1 MFDRSAD
8 KIDDAVR
15 DWREWEITKG
25 SSGLGADLQCLAVRC
40 VARSIRTA
48 TKLRFRTEPASSQ
61 RVAGLI
67 QLLGSHLLCV
77 CLSPVLPDSLAIMF
91 AGTLL
96 ARGDTVFGIDNL
108 TPYYD
113 PRLKRDRL
121 AQLDG
126 HRSFRFAPLDLADA
140 AATQAIIDA
149 GPFDA
154 MVHLAAQ
161 AGVRYSQ
168 EAPRTYVSS
177 NVAGMLNVLEACR
190 QNPHQHL
197 VFASSSSV
205 YGDGASLPVA
215 ETANVTRPVSLY
227 AATKMAGELMAYS
240 YVDQYDI
247 AVTALR
253 FFTVYGPWGRPDMAV
268 FKFTAAIL
276 AGQPVELYAGGVLR
290 RDFTFVGDT
299 VQGVIGAIDHPPNGD
314 DPLFR
319 AYNLGRGEPVTVLQL
334 LGEMEQ
340 RAGQAGGPS
349 QFAAA
354 IGRRERDVCRHPR
367 GPRRDRL

>member
-1 MFDRSAD
+1 MR
-8 KIDDAVR
+8 VLV
-15 DWREWEITKG
+15 T
-25 SSGLGADLQCLAVRC
+25 GA
-40 VARSIRTA
+40 
-48 TKLRFRTEPASSQ
+48 
-61 RVAGLI
+61 AGFI
-67 QLLGSHLLCV
+67 GYHV
-77 CLSPVLPDSLAIMF
+77 CRA
-91 AGTLL
+91 LL
-96 ARGDTVFGIDNL
+96 ARGDAVLGIDNL

-197 VFASSSSV
+197 VYASSSSV

-276 AGQPVELYAGGVLR
+276 GGQPVELYAGGVLR
-290 RDFTFVGDT
+290 RDFTFIDDT
-299 VQGVIGAIDHPPNGD
+299 VQGVIGAIDHPPTGD

-334 LGEMEQ
+334 LSEME
-340 RAGQAGGPS
+340 RALGKRAIRRNLPPQLGDVS
-349 QFAAA
+349 VTFADIRSAQDA
-354 IGRRERDVCRHPR
+354 IGYRPQTSLGDGVDAFVAWYRDYYRVSESDVRRSA
-367 GPRRDRL
+367 

>member
-1 MFDRSAD
+1 MR
-8 KIDDAVR
+8 VLV
-15 DWREWEITKG
+15 T
-25 SSGLGADLQCLAVRC
+25 GA
-40 VARSIRTA
+40 
-48 TKLRFRTEPASSQ
+48 
-61 RVAGLI
+61 AGFI
-67 QLLGSHLLCV
+67 GYHV
-77 CLSPVLPDSLAIMF
+77 CRA
-91 AGTLL
+91 LL
-96 ARGDTVFGIDNL
+96 ARGDAVLGIDNL

-140 AATQAIIDA
+140 AATQAIIAA

-197 VFASSSSV
+197 VYASSSSV

-276 AGQPVELYAGGVLR
+276 GGQPVELYAGGVLR
-290 RDFTFVGDT
+290 RDFTFIDDT
-299 VQGVIGAIDHPPNGD
+299 VQGVIGAIDHPPTGD

-334 LGEMEQ
+334 LSEME
-340 RAGQAGGPS
+340 RALGKRAIRRNLPPQLGDVS
-349 QFAAA
+349 VTFADIRAAQDA
-354 IGRRERDVCRHPR
+354 IGYKPQTSLGDGVDAFVAWYREYYRVSESDVRRSA
-367 GPRRDRL
+367 

>member
-1 MFDRSAD
+1 MR
-8 KIDDAVR
+8 VLV
-15 DWREWEITKG
+15 T
-25 SSGLGADLQCLAVRC
+25 GA
-40 VARSIRTA
+40 
-48 TKLRFRTEPASSQ
+48 
-61 RVAGLI
+61 AGFI
-67 QLLGSHLLCV
+67 GYHV
-77 CLSPVLPDSLAIMF
+77 CRA
-91 AGTLL
+91 LL
-96 ARGDTVFGIDNL
+96 ARGDAVLGIDNL

-140 AATQAIIDA
+140 AATQAIIAA

-197 VFASSSSV
+197 VYASSSSV

-276 AGQPVELYAGGVLR
+276 GGQPVELYAGGVLR
-290 RDFTFVGDT
+290 RDFTFIDDT
-299 VQGVIGAIDHPPNGD
+299 VQGVIGAIDHPPTGD

-334 LGEMEQ
+334 LSEME
-340 RAGQAGGPS
+340 RALGKRAIRRNLPPQLGDVS
-349 QFAAA
+349 VTFADIRSAQDA
-354 IGRRERDVCRHPR
+354 IGYRPQTSLGDGVDAFVAWYREYYRVSESDVRRSA
-367 GPRRDRL
+367 